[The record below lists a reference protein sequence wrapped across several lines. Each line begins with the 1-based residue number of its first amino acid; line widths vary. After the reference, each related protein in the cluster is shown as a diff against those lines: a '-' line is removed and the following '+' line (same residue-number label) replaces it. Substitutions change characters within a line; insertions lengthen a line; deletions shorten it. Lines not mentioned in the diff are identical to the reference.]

1 MLQTKVRILGVISLV
16 CIALS
21 SLVSLVGAVFT
32 VVGVIIWC
40 YLFYILTNRY
50 GQRKLFNLTCI
61 QSIVAT
67 PIALWFLY
75 ITVYPD
81 VMKHDTVMFITV
93 GMFVALLL
101 FLGYTDYVIAKHLRV
116 LSENTHNKWFYYSGK
131 LLSVSVY
138 TMPIIIGLYLSIIA
152 GVVFVVGC
160 ILYKE

>member
-1 MLQTKVRILGVISLV
+1 
-16 CIALS
+16 
-21 SLVSLVGAVFT
+21 
-32 VVGVIIWC
+32 
-40 YLFYILTNRY
+40 
-50 GQRKLFNLTCI
+50 
-61 QSIVAT
+61 
-67 PIALWFLY
+67 
-75 ITVYPD
+75 
-81 VMKHDTVMFITV
+81 MKHDTVMFITV